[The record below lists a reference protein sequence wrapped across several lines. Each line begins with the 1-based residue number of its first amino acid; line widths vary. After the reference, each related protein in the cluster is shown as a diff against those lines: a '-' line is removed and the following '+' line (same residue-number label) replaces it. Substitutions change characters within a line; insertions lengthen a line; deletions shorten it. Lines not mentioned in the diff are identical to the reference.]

1 MNFSRRER
9 RSVGPNRRSGGD
21 GRARGGAG
29 GAPGAARSE
38 GASKSAT
45 KAPRAGIG
53 DEKKRGISTFLF
65 RRFNSI
71 RDFVADLDNEGYS
84 RGVWGCFP
92 SAIGRWPAPAG
103 YHGYKTNTPMNPE
116 GTGHHHGLYH
126 GIDR

>member
-1 MNFSRRER
+1 MSSTMATTPWAQARQESLAAMTETER
-9 RSVGPNRRSGGD
+9 AEYD
-21 GRARGGAG
+21 AAAIEAEARLQLA
-29 GAPGAARSE
+29 E
-38 GASKSAT
+38 
-45 KAPRAGIG
+45 
-53 DEKKRGISTFLF
+53 L
-65 RRFNSI
+65 
-71 RDFVADLDNEGYS
+71 VYHEGYS